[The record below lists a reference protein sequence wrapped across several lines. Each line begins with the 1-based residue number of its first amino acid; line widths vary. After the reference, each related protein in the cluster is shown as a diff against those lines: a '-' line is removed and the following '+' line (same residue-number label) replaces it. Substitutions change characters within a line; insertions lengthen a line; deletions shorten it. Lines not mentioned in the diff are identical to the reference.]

1 MTAEPTSAPSTAAHA
16 VEKVTVP
23 GTIDL
28 DRLAGT
34 SPPAQVLRVEQGDDV
49 VGAPRDAH
57 RHDYHELFLVLEG
70 ETEHLVDGDPVT
82 VGAGRA
88 FMIGR
93 GQVHQLV
100 TAHGFRG
107 LVVRFAEE
115 LLSGAS
121 QETSPGWLLVEC
133 GGTVLDP
140 PPREL
145 DHAVALVE
153 LLDDE
158 LRRPPDAGTS
168 TMLGATLGALLTLVR
183 RWQVGSSLDTPAAA
197 TDPDVAL
204 LHRFVR
210 LLEGSF
216 HRHHDAGWYAGKIG
230 ISPSHLAATLTKL
243 TGRSTKRLV
252 TDRVMTEAARL
263 LRYTDLTVQ
272 QVAQR
277 VGYDD
282 PLYLS
287 RAFKQWSG
295 ESPTAWRERTTA
307 GS

>member
-1 MTAEPTSAPSTAAHA
+1 MID
-16 VEKVTVP
+16 KVTVP
-23 GTIDL
+23 GAIEL
-28 DRLAGT
+28 DRLAGS
-34 SPPAQVLRVEQGDDV
+34 SPPAQVLWVEVGDDPAS
-49 VGAPRDAH
+49 APRDAH
-57 RHDYHELFLVLEG
+57 RHDYHELFLVRAG
-70 ETEHLVDGDPVT
+70 ETDHLVDGEAVT
-82 VGAGRA
+82 IGAGRA

-93 GQVHQLV
+93 GQVHQLL
-100 TAHGFRG
+100 AARGFG
-107 LVVRFAEE
+107 GVVVRFAEE
-115 LLSGAS
+115 LLAGAS
-121 QETSPGWLLVEC
+121 QEASPGWLLVDC

-140 PPREL
+140 PEREL
-145 DHAVALVE
+145 EHAIALVR

-158 LRRPPDAGTS
+158 LQRPPDAGTS

-183 RWQVGSSLDTPAAA
+183 RWQSGAAMGTPAAV

-210 LLEGSF
+210 LLEAEH
-216 HRHHDAGWYAGKIG
+216 HRHHDAAWYAAQIG
-230 ISPSHLAATLTKL
+230 ISTNHLAATLTRL

-277 VGYDD
+277 LGYDD

-295 ESPTAWRERTTA
+295 ESPTAWRERATS
-307 GS
+307 GRDD